1 VKLARR
7 PLLAWAGALLLAGC
21 TSVPRQPGSTPVEPL
36 SGRLSLAVDATGEQP
51 AQRFA
56 AAFELQGDA
65 RDGTL
70 RLATPLGNVLAEA
83 RWTDGRAVL
92 RDGSGERP
100 FESLTALAQALLGE
114 PLPLQ
119 ALVDWLRGVP
129 WPGAAS
135 RPVQGGFEQLEWRVD
150 TQGLGEGRLD
160 ARRERAPAV
169 QLRVRLDRTS

>member
-1 VKLARR
+1 VSVARR
-7 PLLAWAGALLLAGC
+7 PLLALAGALLLAGC
-21 TSVPRQPGSTPVEPL
+21 TSVPRQPGGAPLEPL
-36 SGRLSLAVDATGEQP
+36 NGRLSLAVDATGEQP
-51 AQRFA
+51 AQRLS
-56 AAFELQGDA
+56 AAFELQGNA
-65 RDGTL
+65 RSGTL

-92 RDGSGERP
+92 RDGNGERQ

-119 ALVDWLRGVP
+119 ALVDWLRGAP

-135 RPVQGGFEQLEWRVD
+135 RPVDGGFEQLEWRVD

-169 QLRVRLDRTS
+169 QLRVRLDQAP